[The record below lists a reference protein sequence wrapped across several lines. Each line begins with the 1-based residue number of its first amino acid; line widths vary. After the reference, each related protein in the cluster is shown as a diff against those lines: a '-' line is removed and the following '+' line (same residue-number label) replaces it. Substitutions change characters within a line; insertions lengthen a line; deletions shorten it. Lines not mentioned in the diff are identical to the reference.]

1 MNNITIP
8 GRYPIP
14 HIQDCSASLYGS
26 TIFSKIHLVL
36 AYHQIVVE
44 LADVPKTAV
53 ITVFGLFEFVRMPF
67 GLRNTAQMFQR
78 FIDQVL
84 QAWSAVT
91 PTSMTF

>member
-1 MNNITIP
+1 M
-8 GRYPIP
+8 
-14 HIQDCSASLYGS
+14 
-26 TIFSKIHLVL
+26 L

-44 LADVPKTAV
+44 LADVPKTPV